1 MRSKSPSPALSVG
14 WVIPSQLLAQ
24 GRTSHNMH
32 DQCPHSCQCHCRA
45 SSGLMLAS
53 DITNLS
59 MPCVT
64 VLSDGTS
71 EWVTLEELRVGCDTG
86 QFLKTPLENLC
97 FHWSFWRQTL
107 VTVCIWTRTQKN
119 IIRVDFHTNILEYN
133 CVQAFPR
140 EAFPGKAVLF
150 QLL

>member
-53 DITNLS
+53 DITNLNALCHRPQWWHQW
-59 MPCVT
+59 MTYPGGTQGGLWYRT
-64 VLSDGTS
+64 VS
-71 EWVTLEELRVGCDTG
+71 ENTAGKPVFPLI
-86 QFLKTPLENLC
+86 FLKTNSSHS
-97 FHWSFWRQTL
+97 FHLNKNS
-107 VTVCIWTRTQKN
+107 KN